1 MCDQSKLLDAA
12 LSFVALIE
20 ITLKKEER
28 ERERE
33 KNRKRKVSCVL
44 VCLRLSHWF
53 VAHTQRYIERMKVV
67 IKKA

>member
-28 ERERE
+28 ESERE
-33 KNRKRKVSCVL
+33 KNRK
-44 VCLRLSHWF
+44 
-53 VAHTQRYIERMKVV
+53 
-67 IKKA
+67 KKCRAC